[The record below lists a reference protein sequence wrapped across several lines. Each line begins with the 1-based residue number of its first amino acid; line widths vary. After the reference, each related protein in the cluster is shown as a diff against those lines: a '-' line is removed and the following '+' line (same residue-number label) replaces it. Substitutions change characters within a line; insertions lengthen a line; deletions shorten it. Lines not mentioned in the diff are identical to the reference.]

1 MAEKGV
7 FIYNKAFEKS
17 FVWIVKILINTFFV
31 QVFHVFYCCHNS
43 SSVFNIC
50 TNFLGND
57 FSHAFRIA
65 FIGHRPNLKKLVAVV
80 VSVLFPIAATLMELA
95 KTLVADLH
103 FVVHST
109 DKRSGV
115 YLPVL
120 RVSTKPIPC
129 KGDFDC
135 FVLGGRFGQKIGFAI
150 ANFKHVITLLFR
162 IGRKKSGLLRIEK
175 SALQAKL

>member
-1 MAEKGV
+1 
-7 FIYNKAFEKS
+7 
-17 FVWIVKILINTFFV
+17 
-31 QVFHVFYCCHNS
+31 
-43 SSVFNIC
+43 
-50 TNFLGND
+50 
-57 FSHAFRIA
+57 
-65 FIGHRPNLKKLVAVV
+65 LVTVV
-80 VSVLFPIAATLMELA
+80 VSILFLTAATLVEPA
-95 KTLVADLH
+95 KTLIMNLH

-109 DKRSGV
+109 DKRSGI

-135 FVLGGRFGQKIGFAI
+135 FVLGGRFGQKIGLVI